1 MATVNDVIDY
11 DTAAIAASEL
21 GAKVEKEVVVTTVSY
36 THLRECLFPHLKLWT
51 ASAAETAL
59 PPVLSTAL

>member
-1 MATVNDVIDY
+1 MLYADGSVHKGM
-11 DTAAIAASEL
+11 SLPSLE
-21 GAKVEKEVVVTTVSY
+21 
-36 THLRECLFPHLKLWT
+36 LWT